1 LSDVP
6 QTKDDSTG
14 TMNGLK
20 TSLIGNFAPIF
31 CPDKQITATV
41 LRFED
46 SKQLETLRDE
56 HRSTHLFRR
65 NGDNIHCI
73 ALDGGDPEIGENAFS
88 LNLQHEPGWVAN
100 LCRTALID
108 FYSRNDREILDFDP
122 LEVVR
127 KGDGLNLLPRLISE
141 PIPNWLTI
149 KQVCQIQCRIIYP
162 DDKPVLVLVANSL
175 IRKRFH
181 ASCDELLKAGLDL
194 TGLFVGN
201 RQDDRDP
208 RISPRLR
215 KVGKVQQTDGIVLHL
230 CETRQSDASVNAD
243 ASYLIA
249 DSDSLA
255 RVFNF
260 SFKAR
265 GRFLQDK
272 LRDSLAT
279 LGQGQAKR
287 ETIEKYFGHLRGLD
301 LEILPGIKFQ
311 LGRMLGDGD
320 RCFPSVSPLQE
331 PTYIFDPG
339 RKKTNASKNQGLM
352 AFGPYT
358 GLTFQPKVPRVCVV
372 CEASRKGEVE
382 VFIKKFLEGC
392 NDAGLPYPPFERG
405 FCRLY
410 HLGKIVPQFFTTSS
424 PSAAAYKKAVD
435 EAIDALQNDEKWDL
449 ALVQSSEDSY
459 GMPPRENAY
468 LVTKAAFMTQQI
480 PVQEFEWETMNL
492 NPGNLEYALSNMAL
506 ASYAKMSGVPWLITS
521 REPVAHEFVVGLGS
535 AFVGDGIHQDRERVV
550 GITSVFSGE
559 GKYYLS
565 SLTKAVP
572 IEEFEDALVET
583 LDAAFSKARNEVGW
597 EKGETVRIVFH
608 CFKPFKDREAKA
620 VNRLRDKLTDF
631 NVECAFV
638 HVISSHP
645 WMLIDM
651 AQHGVKAGYKI
662 KGVNVPRRGL
672 YLPLSKS
679 ECLITTTGPKELK
692 KDTDGIPA
700 PLLLRLHR
708 DSNFT
713 SMEYLAKQAFQF
725 TSHSWRTFLPASL
738 PVTIAYSELIAR
750 MLGDLSRLT
759 KWSPDVLRGKLG
771 RSRWFL

>member
-1 LSDVP
+1 MVRLSKFSAIHGNEQQP
-6 QTKDDSTG
+6 
-14 TMNGLK
+14 
-20 TSLIGNFAPIF
+20 SLIGNFAQIY
-31 CPDKQITATV
+31 CPGKEITATILPFESAEQ
-41 LRFED
+41 LRA
-46 SKQLETLRDE
+46 LRDE
-56 HRSTHLFRR
+56 HCSTHLLRR
-65 NGDNIHCI
+65 DGDNIHCVS
-73 ALDGGDPEIGENAFS
+73 LDGKKPQIGDNAYAINLGE
-88 LNLQHEPGWVAN
+88 EPGWVAN
-100 LCRTALID
+100 LFRRSLID
-108 FYSRNDREILDFDP
+108 FYTQKDREILNFDP

-141 PIPNWLTI
+141 TMPNWLTI
-149 KQVCQIQCRIIYP
+149 KQVCQIQCRVIYS
-162 DDKPVLVLVANSL
+162 DDGPTLVVVANSF

-181 ASCDELLKAGLDL
+181 TTCKELQEQGLDV
-194 TGLFVGN
+194 TGLFVGTL
-201 RQDDRDP
+201 RPDRDA
-208 RISPRLR
+208 RISPKLR
-215 KVGKVQQTDGIVLHL
+215 KSGKVETIDGKVLRL
-230 CETRQSDASVNAD
+230 CEARQPEASIDAES
-243 ASYLIA
+243 SYLIA
-249 DSDSLA
+249 DPESLA
-255 RVFNF
+255 RVFAF
-260 SFKAR
+260 CFKSR
-265 GRFLQDK
+265 GKLLQDK
-272 LRDSLAT
+272 LRDSLEV
-279 LGQGQAKR
+279 LGQGKAKR
-287 ETIEKYFGHLRGLD
+287 ETIEGYFAHLRGLD
-301 LEILPGIKFQ
+301 LEILPGVKVQIGQ
-311 LGRMLGDGD
+311 MLSDGD
-320 RCFPSVSPLQE
+320 RCFPKISTLPE
-331 PTYIFDPG
+331 PTYIFDPS
-339 RKKTNASKNQGLM
+339 RKKTHNSKNQGLA

-358 GLTFQPKVPRVCVV
+358 GLTFQPKVPRVCIV
-372 CEASRKGEVE
+372 CEASRKGDVE

-392 NDAGLPYPPFERG
+392 NEAKLKFPPFERG

-410 HLGKIVPQFFTTSS
+410 NLGKIVPQFFVTNS
-424 PSAAAYKKAVD
+424 PTATAYKKAVD
-435 EAIDALQNDEKWDL
+435 EAIDSLQNDEKWDL

-468 LVTKAAFMTQQI
+468 LVTKAAFMTHQI

-492 NPGNLEYALSNMAL
+492 AAGNLEYALSNMAL
-506 ASYAKMSGVPWLITS
+506 ASYAKMSGIPWLITS

-550 GITSVFSGE
+550 GITSIFSGE

-572 IEEFEDALVET
+572 IDEFEDALVET
-583 LDAAFSKARNEVGW
+583 LDAAFAKARNEVGW

-631 NVECAFV
+631 TVECAFV
-638 HVISSHP
+638 HVVSSHP

-651 AQHGVKAGYKI
+651 GQHGVPAGYKT
-662 KGVNVPRRGL
+662 KGINVPRRGL

-679 ECLITTTGPKELK
+679 ECLITTTGPRELK
-692 KDTDGIPA
+692 KDTDGIPS
-700 PLLLRLHR
+700 PLLLKLHH

-750 MLGDLSRLT
+750 LLGDLSRLT